1 MKNALV
7 TGSSRGIGRGI
18 ALALADKGFNIA
30 VNGRSD
36 SEMMGRTCADI
47 EAKGVKAVK
56 IPADVSDPK
65 QHAKLIAEAEL
76 KLGAPLCALVNNAGV
91 GPLRKAD
98 ILETQSDSWD
108 HVMDKNAKSVFFLT
122 QIFANHLLSSHRNA
136 QLPYTISI
144 ISSVSVFASS
154 IDKAEYCASKAAVG
168 MVAKAF
174 AQRLAPEG
182 IQVFDIQPGI
192 IETDLSR
199 PVLDKYGAMIKDHGI
214 TLEPRLGQP
223 DEVGKAVAAAAN
235 GELPYCVGQTLR
247 PDGGL
252 TLQRL

>member
-7 TGSSRGIGRGI
+7 TGASRGIGRGI

-30 VNGRSD
+30 VNGRSKSD
-36 SEMMGRTCADI
+36 AMEETCAAI
-47 EAKGVKAVK
+47 EAKGVKAVMV
-56 IPADVSDPK
+56 PSDVTDLAAHGS
-65 QHAKLIAEAEL
+65 LISQAERL
-76 KLGAPLCALVNNAGV
+76 LDAPLTTLVNNAGV

-98 ILETQSDSWD
+98 ILETQPDSWD
-108 HVMDKNAKSVFFLT
+108 HVMDKNAKAVFFLT
-122 QIFANHLLSSHRNA
+122 QTFAKHLLA
-136 QLPYTISI
+136 QGRSPDSCYSICI
-144 ISSVSVFASS
+144 ISSVSAFAAS
-154 IDKAEYCASKAAVG
+154 IDKAEYCVSKSAAG
-168 MVAKAF
+168 MVAKTF

-199 PVLDKYGAMIKDHGI
+199 PVLETYGKMIVDKEI
-214 TLEPRLGQP
+214 TLVPRFGQP
-223 DEVGKAVAAAAN
+223 HEVGSAVAAAAN
-235 GELPYCVGQTLR
+235 GELPYCVGQILR